1 LTEEPPI
8 KPISTS
14 RHPKRWRRNR
24 SGKPLRKRPGTVQTN
39 RTTSGFRGLR
49 ESVALPLVL
58 SGLRTELMKPAAY
71 DRFRERF
78 RARLADS
85 QEAAVDRLRI
95 HDARQGKL
103 EIDLLPAGPS
113 VITRVCGFE
122 IGSWTGRF
130 GQARLA
136 WSLQIA
142 QAPGALPAAS
152 GSRVRSAA

>member
-1 LTEEPPI
+1 MDWAAFLKAHDLEH
-8 KPISTS
+8 SMS
-14 RHPKRWRRNR
+14 R
-24 SGKPLRKRPGTVQTN
+24 
-39 RTTSGFRGLR
+39 RGNCHDNAVA
-49 ESVALPLVL
+49 ESFFNLL
-58 SGLRTELMKPAAY
+58 K
-71 DRFRERF
+71 RER
-78 RARLADS
+78 
-85 QEAAVDRLRI
+85 
-95 HDARQGKL
+95 
-103 EIDLLPAGPS
+103 IDLLPAGPS